1 MWAPDATRPCTLA
14 TVPSQSQLAG
24 GGQGL
29 LGRNRYLHQP
39 IWAQPESGQP
49 SQTRSRTFLKRR
61 IPAEEKKEQETSSEL
76 FWDPPDSS
84 SKVPTDSG
92 VGSSANSGATS
103 NLTLGVCEEA
113 FVTMQASESLSPEH
127 KAPKERVSGV

>member
-1 MWAPDATRPCTLA
+1 M
-14 TVPSQSQLAG
+14 
-24 GGQGL
+24 
-29 LGRNRYLHQP
+29 YQP
-39 IWAQPESGQP
+39 IWAHPESGQP

-76 FWDPPDSS
+76 FWDPPDGS

-113 FVTMQASESLSPEH
+113 FVTMQASESLSLSTRHP
-127 KAPKERVSGV
+127 RSVSLGHNNGCSNLSPSLPVHSQLVMLL